1 MQLSNWATVATCL
14 TALIGY
20 KLSSEPQTE
29 YKTLRAV
36 HHTFYTVTMVANP
49 VVICV
54 FWTILWREVFF
65 DYIPTWSDGNERFYY
80 QLMIVVF
87 LNHTA
92 PAVSAYVL
100 MRISDTIL
108 VMNRLVFI
116 GGMGLLYLA
125 FNWYSLKFSGQPP
138 SYSFLTYD
146 TVESWA
152 TIGIIYVGTLGFYYN
167 LVRYDQSLKT
177 RNK

>member
-1 MQLSNWATVATCL
+1 MQLSNWATIFTCL

-20 KLSSEPQTE
+20 KLSSQPQAE
-29 YKTLRAV
+29 NKTLRAV
-36 HHTFYTVTMVANP
+36 HHTFYTVTMVANL

-65 DYIPTWSDGNERFYY
+65 DFIPVWSKGDDRFYY
-80 QLMIVVF
+80 QLLVVTF

-92 PAVSAYVL
+92 PAVSAIIL

-108 VMNRLVFI
+108 LMNRLVFI
-116 GGMGLLYLA
+116 SGMCILYLA

-146 TVESWA
+146 TVESWT
-152 TIGIIYVGTLGFYYN
+152 TIGIIYVGTVGFYYV
-167 LVRYDQSLKT
+167 LVRYDQSLKI